1 MDDYII
7 YGAGFP
13 PQYYVLE
20 KGEDGIWKSVF
31 GPDPDLVDAEAKLND
46 LSGVRARNNKTYFF
60 HFFSIYAFKNEEKFS
75 QILKS
80 KKFSILFEETFE
92 VLEKKTSIDLKF
104 LRFVKS
110 EKILTK
116 NKNIFIDIN
125 M

>member
-46 LSGVRARNNKTYFF
+46 LSGVRARNEKGQLVGDDPSTPN
-60 HFFSIYAFKNEEKFS
+60 INEAYVSGKAPKKKAAPKKAAK
-75 QILKS
+75 KS
-80 KKFSILFEETFE
+80 KAKGG
-92 VLEKKTSIDLKF
+92 K
-104 LRFVKS
+104 
-110 EKILTK
+110 
-116 NKNIFIDIN
+116 
-125 M
+125 